1 MMQVI
6 PASDSLRA
14 SVIIPARDAASTL
27 GRALDALAGQ
37 ERPAHEVVVV
47 DDGSRDG
54 TAELAEAHS
63 VVDRVVRR
71 DGGGPGA
78 ARNAG
83 AAATSGDVLAFTDA
97 DCFPDPS
104 WLAEG
109 VRAIAEADLVQ
120 GAVWPERPVGVFDRS
135 VTVAYSH
142 GLFETANLL
151 LRRELFDALGGFE
164 PWLMPVDGKE
174 LGEDVWLGWR
184 AVRSGARVT
193 FCASAVVRHAVFERG
208 ARGFVAERTRL
219 RHFPAMAARIPELRD
234 GFFYA
239 RFFLTRR
246 SAAFDAATAGLAVAL
261 LARRPAAAIAAAPY
275 ASMLVRAARPH
286 PWRFRV
292 KLVAALVAADAV
304 GARELLRGSAA
315 ARTILL

>member
-1 MMQVI
+1 V
-6 PASDSLRA
+6 LR
-14 SVIIPARDAASTL
+14 
-27 GRALDALAGQ
+27 Q
-37 ERPAHEVVVV
+37 E
-47 DDGSRDG
+47 GK
-54 TAELAEAHS
+54 
-63 VVDRVVRR
+63 
-71 DGGGPGA
+71 GPGA

-97 DCFPDPS
+97 DCFPEPS

-109 VRAIAEADLVQ
+109 VRAVGDADLVQ
-120 GAVWPERPVGVFDRS
+120 GMVWPERPLGVFDRS

-193 FCASAVVRHAVFERG
+193 FCADAVVHHAVFERG
-208 ARGFVAERTRL
+208 AGEFVAERARL
-219 RHFPAMAARIPELRD
+219 RYFPAMAARVPELRR
-234 GFFYA
+234 GFFY
-239 RFFLTRR
+239 RRLFHSRR
-246 SAAFDAATAGLAVAL
+246 SAAFDAAAAGIALAAL
-261 LARRPAAAIAAAPY
+261 GRRPLPALAAAPY
-275 ASMLVRAARPH
+275 AIMLARAARPH

-292 KLVAALVAADAV
+292 KLVAALVAADGV
-304 GARELLRGSAA
+304 GAWGLLRGSVA